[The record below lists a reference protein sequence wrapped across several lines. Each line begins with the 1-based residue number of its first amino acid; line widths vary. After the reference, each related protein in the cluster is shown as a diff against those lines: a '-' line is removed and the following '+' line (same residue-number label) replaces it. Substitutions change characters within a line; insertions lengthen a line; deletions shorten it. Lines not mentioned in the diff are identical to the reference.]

1 MGLWAAGR
9 HIQSDLTSLAKRLE
23 ALVCVSRLRVP
34 RTHSPDVGGTGR
46 SCCPPPPTARTG
58 ERASKGA
65 RGPGAKGP
73 AEAGAPWGM
82 DAWLASGVTSLA
94 WPFMTTSAVI
104 LAVGG
109 QGAPSS
115 GETAAAGGLAA
126 RSLRPPPDCCCYSA
140 GPWGGEALTASRIH
154 PALCSLQPPSGPRSF
169 RAQQCPQSQGPR
181 HSISL
186 RPARN

>member
-1 MGLWAAGR
+1 MWVELVDPAA
-9 HIQSDLTSLAKRLE
+9 
-23 ALVCVSRLRVP
+23 
-34 RTHSPDVGGTGR
+34 
-46 SCCPPPPTARTG
+46 PPPQTARTG

-140 GPWGGEALTASRIH
+140 GPWGGGGFDCISHPSRPVLSPASQRSPELPGPAMSTVTRSQALHQPTPCPELNGPGDEAHDLLYNSTTRRLPGEAMQ
-154 PALCSLQPPSGPRSF
+154 QPEEPGFEKSK
-169 RAQQCPQSQGPR
+169 
-181 HSISL
+181 
-186 RPARN
+186 